1 MSLLVTDPEYLS
13 ELPPLSDNT
22 NTTFWIPP
30 RPAIPEWIPYQILP
44 QNIQVPPKHPASQSP
59 EDRKALHELRTI
71 YGQAK
76 LEVEGANLDADIENG
91 RLLEEYRADLTKW
104 RKKRAAVRRM
114 QLRLP
119 DALMEQIHEL
129 MKQCSATLGNELQQR
144 WAAGTP
150 HDALALHTNEWEAE
164 TDELVDALFLQ
175 LSNELAC
182 ELSVKCW

>member
-1 MSLLVTDPEYLS
+1 M
-13 ELPPLSDNT
+13 
-22 NTTFWIPP
+22 
-30 RPAIPEWIPYQILP
+30 
-44 QNIQVPPKHPASQSP
+44 
-59 EDRKALHELRTI
+59 
-71 YGQAK
+71 
-76 LEVEGANLDADIENG
+76 EVEGANLDADIENG

-175 LSNELAC
+175 LNNELAC
-182 ELSVKCW
+182 ELTDKCRRIETAASGSGQSGRVEIGDVKSLKGAGNKIGVNLQRQGLSVAADIGECQLPFHYC